1 MRSFYFFLGKQV
13 KICNGSVSIKGKLN
27 MVQRSILNNKK
38 GFTLIEV
45 MIVIAIIG
53 ILAAIAIPNFLA
65 YRAKGQDA
73 AALQAAKNFY
83 NMAMAYYAD
92 GHFGVVTESTL
103 PNYNAGK
110 EVDVEVTGSINNTA
124 GGEITTNNLTFRHN
138 ASSNIHTLENNG
150 DISSL

>member
-1 MRSFYFFLGKQV
+1 MIQF
-13 KICNGSVSIKGKLN
+13 SV
-27 MVQRSILNNKK
+27 LNNKK

-65 YRAKGQDA
+65 YRAKGHDA
-73 AALQAAKNFY
+73 AAIQAAKNFY
-83 NMAMAYYAD
+83 NMSMAYYAD
-92 GHFGVVTESTL
+92 GHSGVINENTL

-110 EVDVEVTGSINNTA
+110 EVDVQVTGSINNNSEGT
-124 GGEITTNNLTFRHN
+124 ITTTNLTFKHN

-150 DISSL
+150 DISSP